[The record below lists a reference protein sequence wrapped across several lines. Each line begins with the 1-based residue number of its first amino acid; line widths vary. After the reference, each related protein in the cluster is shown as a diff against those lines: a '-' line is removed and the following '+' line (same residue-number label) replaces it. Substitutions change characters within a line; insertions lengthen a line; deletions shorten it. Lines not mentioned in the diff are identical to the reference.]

1 MKKIV
6 LSFLVIV
13 VGMSGCKPD
22 EVILTPVEQLQKDIE
37 IIRTYLAENSIDA
50 QEHES
55 GVFYVI
61 HRQGTG
67 IFPEANSSVTVNYK
81 GNILGQTELF
91 DSNDN
96 TSFSLLGVIVG
107 WKIGIPLISEGGN
120 ITLYIP
126 SGYAYGT
133 RGSPTG
139 GIPANANLVFNV
151 DLLDVI

>member
-1 MKKIV
+1 MKK
-6 LSFLVIV
+6 LVFFITLIAV
-13 VGMSGCKPD
+13 CLGGCKPD
-22 EVILTPVEQLQKDIE
+22 EAILTPVQQLEKDVE
-37 IIRTYLAENSIDA
+37 IIRNYLAENSIDA
-50 QEHES
+50 QEDES

-67 IFPEANSSVTVNYK
+67 IFPDGNSSVTVNYK
-81 GNILGQTELF
+81 GNILGETEFF

-107 WKIGIPLISEGGN
+107 WKIGVPFISEGGS

-133 RGSPTG
+133 RGSSG
-139 GIPANANLVFNV
+139 SIPANANLVFKI
-151 DLLDVI
+151 DLLDVL